1 MNKNLLEALKEKLHP
16 QRFTAMSPKM
26 AWIISCIL
34 GTDWATGP
42 RGEPPT
48 QSFSI
53 TSDGFV
59 TSASIFIGDKD
70 EFRMNIHNLLN
81 AADLNPKE
89 RAAFRKLYAAKVQ
102 DWSTGFPG
110 KGDL

>member
-1 MNKNLLEALKEKLHP
+1 MNKNTLEALKEKLHP

-26 AWIISCIL
+26 AWIISCII
-34 GTDWATGP
+34 GADWSTGP
-42 RGEPPT
+42 KGEAPT

-59 TSASIFIGDKD
+59 TSASMFIGDKE
-70 EFRMNIHNLLN
+70 EFTDNISRLLR
-81 AADLNPKE
+81 AADLTAKE
-89 RAAFRKLYAAKVQ
+89 REAFDKLYAVKVQ

-110 KGDL
+110 KGKL